1 MDRPENHFT
10 KLRYEALGRL
20 IDSWMAMDDMAT
32 SQIPAINAIVNSPL
46 LTIVFMYAEYAFFR
60 SGECLP
66 PRCNSSFASATDREH
81 LLDLVDDLKVNLS
94 RGRYSATRSS
104 L

>member
-1 MDRPENHFT
+1 MPRFFWYTKYVVPVRSPRPATMDRPENHFT

-60 SGECLP
+60 
-66 PRCNSSFASATDREH
+66 
-81 LLDLVDDLKVNLS
+81 KVNLS